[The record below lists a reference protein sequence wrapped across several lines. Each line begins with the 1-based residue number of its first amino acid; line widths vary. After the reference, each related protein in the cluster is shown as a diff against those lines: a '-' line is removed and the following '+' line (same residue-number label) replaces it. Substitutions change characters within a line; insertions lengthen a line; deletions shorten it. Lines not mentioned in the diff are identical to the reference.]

1 MTLLLFCEMILA
13 RDSLSAWRRNNPT
26 SELSPINSRV
36 LCGPRP
42 KAAAVTSVHPQPLG
56 CPIVTGTLA
65 RSLDARAP
73 ASTQRKCIRSGQFA
87 FSGKDEQNANPR
99 AALLWRPNVCS
110 WFCSW
115 SAALLHQHI
124 TCYLRK
130 LICFCT
136 MGFFVLFCLLSYRF
150 QLPGLLFFLDMGM
163 LRPVY
168 SHQA

>member
-1 MTLLLFCEMILA
+1 MLTYAANTWQLFILVA
-13 RDSLSAWRRNNPT
+13 IRWHCCFVGWYWLGDSLSAWRRNNPT
-26 SELSPINSRV
+26 CELSPIISRV

-42 KAAAVTSVHPQPLG
+42 KAVAVTSVHPQPLG

-73 ASTQRKCIRSGQFA
+73 ASTQGKCIRSGQFA
-87 FSGKDEQNANPR
+87 FSGKDEQNANLR
-99 AALLWRPNVCS
+99 AALLWRSNICS

-136 MGFFVLFCLLSYRF
+136 MGFCFVC
-150 QLPGLLFFLDMGM
+150 
-163 LRPVY
+163 
-168 SHQA
+168 